1 MLFLNIIP
9 NSPSSGVMKLSH
21 ISLITPQPW
30 RSRRRTL
37 SVSQQSGDLGN
48 GDQWRQEADRNS
60 DNLIRAENMENLNRL
75 PMKNIDYAIVQRP

>member
-1 MLFLNIIP
+1 MIP
-9 NSPSSGVMKLSH
+9 YLGRADQVVGV
-21 ISLITPQPW
+21 SLGTGLPIMGHTADHHHGGALQHW
-30 RSRRRTL
+30 Q
-37 SVSQQSGDLGN
+37 SVSSPEN